1 MMKRKILRLLLFI
14 LLHTM
19 VGANEAWGWG
29 ETVYYLQ
36 NYNTSD
42 IDWSTN
48 TTDRFT
54 PIIVNDGGNLYLA
67 ADPTQTNNNGATLTG
82 PDMHVPA
89 GADFLITFDLKL
101 GNSNDNKPKFWI
113 NGANGNDMFTV
124 EAQYTNG
131 DHPWI
136 INGNTDYSI
145 TLSGTNYQNTNTI
158 NDRPW
163 FHFKLTSKNG
173 TLHLIIEND
182 ANPRSVLLDHDI
194 ETLNTTGGIGR
205 LMFRSGKYLAK
216 FAIDNIRATS
226 LFSYDAAS
234 ATVPLTAVG
243 TLNHSA
249 ISGLPTIINE
259 TGTTGTITYSSS
271 NTSVAR
277 VDNSGNVYLV
287 GTGTT
292 GIIATMGSY
301 TTSYELTVTGS
312 NASTNTTTSISSGTT
327 TKTWS
332 LSSEGV
338 MPRGGVADLGAITM
352 SYGINTEMGVAV
364 NDGGTYVMK
373 VVDANGYSHAAIN
386 GTTHLPD
393 NASYGGTYYTFRP
406 AANGTLTINGKL
418 YKPRLYNS
426 DGTELVNNDNNET
439 SVTANL
445 TANNVYYFYCEPW
458 ECALLSSF
466 SYSYQ
471 AYLTK
476 NYDVVPS
483 TQSSYTLPA
492 VEGFTS
498 PSYSIVD
505 TAGEISTSD
514 VSISGTTLS
523 GFSGKPGAVKVSI
536 SEGGTVFYFVLTVAY
551 PATPYPGHL
560 WDFNID
566 DDNKTSLKIHK
577 SDVAAGRGFP
587 RIDARSTPAITLEGD
602 EAPDA
607 TGYTITDNLGHTWA
621 ARNKN
626 VNVNAGRD
634 ARWRYTNAVHG
645 DNAFIIEETAG
656 LVFNTGGNGFFIRN
670 DRLQKHAP
678 NTTPEAYKGQSCWSH
693 VGIRQ
698 NGASF
703 TIPCLKAGDIIE
715 INWKREAGGAGGT
728 FAATNASDLRDIAI
742 DKLFEM
748 TGSQTGT
755 TNKVT
760 DFHKNPGLTSFKATA
775 DGDVTFTLRDA
786 GATDIL
792 AIRIYSGEY
801 RPTMRTINTRDNHN
815 VTPDMLVDDSYQEYA
830 YNYCNMLNSTNTG
843 PAFYV
848 LKGWRSATD
857 NVESVTGCDAT
868 RDVQQGSPVF
878 HLHTDPYAYR
888 VTDADEEARLYDL
901 RKNLRGFRLWNYNWV
916 SSRNAYNDGRVGASG
931 GWGKVTFR
939 MNNYTNFVDESD
951 GTKTFYLIGYTPDCT
966 LTIGSAPHQ
975 TYPYTWDFTKIAG
988 GTATGKGDNVLYSIE
1003 EEGSQS
1009 AFNGQ
1014 APTNWIKNGNGQF
1027 MLNTDNSEEAGSQYV
1042 PGAVLVTTERAL
1054 SKYPVAQD
1062 ETAVCARDELDGLGF
1077 AGDIT
1082 MHIDHLPSDVASG
1095 WNRTA
1100 VAERRNSLLSFKI
1113 TDYAVFTPAE
1123 GTEVDD
1129 HIGTWSFPTTEQEA
1143 GNGTVQLDSYV
1154 SIDESNIP
1162 AEGIGYRLDGGNKKK
1177 IHFKLATNTKLQ
1189 AGDIIS
1195 VTAYNA
1201 YNYRDAGISFYK
1213 TTTNGD
1219 TTHDAEALAQ
1229 SRLLSGRLVEET
1241 INYTVTANDGLDD
1254 RNDFYLYQFKGYGTT
1269 HITSVEITRSASAI
1283 PSLDWSI
1290 YTLSN
1295 TTITIPDLN
1304 ADDKQDW
1311 IYVSA
1316 SIQPTTVTNAT
1327 LVTSGSDG
1335 PDANQ
1340 LPMVED
1346 ANTHVYKYKV
1356 TAAGNVNMTFATGTK
1371 IYKIGV
1377 THILKE
1383 IHPVGGTG
1391 WATEIRKHDID
1402 HELIGYFTKNDVNA
1416 YTVKYDSYDM
1426 KTATVALTPINE
1438 DGYVPEKTGVVM
1450 RLDNIGNLSDANSGK
1465 YVPLFYPSYTR
1476 PASSTPVGFP
1486 TNNLMY
1492 NVDEGIESNNR
1503 NDNETIDVGSVN
1515 YTKFILT
1522 NKYWTFNKDHTLSTD
1537 ESATSNTADAAG
1549 FYRMHIW
1556 KSGANID
1563 AKNTMKAN
1571 TAYLLVPSNNL
1582 PVAVWTLQ
1590 EGYSAAPGMDLLGV
1604 YNIVG
1609 PNSET
1614 AIDELRDDGITAGG
1628 NADNC
1633 NGQTWYTVSGT
1644 KLATPPTKA
1653 GLYIRNGR
1661 KVVVR

>member
-1 MMKRKILRLLLFI
+1 MLLLM
-14 LLHTM
+14 TA
-19 VGANEAWGWG
+19 GAEVAWGWG

-67 ADPTQTNNNGATLTG
+67 ADSTQTYNNGATLTG

-89 GADFLITFDLKL
+89 GADFVLTFDLKL
-101 GNSNDNKPKFWI
+101 GNSNNQKPKFWI

-124 EAQYTNG
+124 EAQNTNG
-131 DHPWI
+131 DYPWI
-136 INGNTDYSI
+136 INGYTAVPVA
-145 TLSGTNYQNTNTI
+145 LPGTNYQNTNTI
-158 NDRPW
+158 YDRPW

-173 TLHLIIEND
+173 TLHLMIEND
-182 ANPRSVLLDHDI
+182 ANPRAVLLDHDI

-205 LMFRSGKYLAK
+205 LMFWSGKALAK

-243 TLNHSA
+243 ILNHPA

-312 NASTNTTTSISSGTT
+312 NASTTTTTSISSGTT

-332 LSSEGV
+332 LASEGV

-373 VVDANGYSHAAIN
+373 VIDGNGYSHAAVN
-386 GTTHLPD
+386 STTHLPE
-393 NASYGGTYYTFRP
+393 NPSYAGTIYTFRP
-406 AANGTLTINGKL
+406 VANGTLTINGKL
-418 YKPRLYNS
+418 NRPRLYNS
-426 DGTELVNNDNNET
+426 DGTELVNNDNNVT

-445 TANNVYYFYCEPW
+445 SANNVYYFYCEPYDL
-458 ECALLSSF
+458 AYLSSF
-466 SYSYQ
+466 SFTYQ

-476 NYDVVPS
+476 SYDVVPS

-498 PSYSIVD
+498 PSYSIVG
-505 TAGEISTSD
+505 TTGEISTSD
-514 VSISGTTLS
+514 VSISGTTIS
-523 GFSGKPGAVKVSI
+523 GFYGKPGAVKVSI
-536 SEGGTVFYFVLTVAY
+536 SEGGTEFYFVLTVAY

-566 DDNKTSLKIHK
+566 DTNNASLKIHK
-577 SDVAAGRGFP
+577 NDVAAGRGFP
-587 RIDARSTPAITLEGD
+587 RIDARATPAITFEGD
-602 EAPDA
+602 EGSDA
-607 TGYTITDNLGHTWA
+607 TGQIITDHLGHTWA

-626 VNVNAGRD
+626 VNAGAGRD

-656 LVFNTGGNGFFIRN
+656 LVFNTGGDGFFIRN
-670 DRLQKHAP
+670 DRLEKHAP
-678 NTTPEAYKGQSCWSH
+678 GTTPEGYKGQSCWSH

-715 INWKREAGGAGGT
+715 INWKRESGGAGGT

-748 TGSQTGT
+748 TGSQIGT
-755 TNKVT
+755 TNRVT

-830 YNYCNMLNSTNTG
+830 YNYCNVLNSTNTG

-857 NVESVTGCDAT
+857 DVESVTGCDAA
-868 RDVQQGSPVF
+868 RDMQQGSPVF

-988 GTATGKGDNVLYSIE
+988 GTATGEGDNVLYSIE

-1027 MLNTDNSEEAGSQYV
+1027 MLNTDNSGEAGSQYV

-1054 SKYPVAQD
+1054 SRYPVAQN
-1062 ETAVCARDELDGLGF
+1062 ETSVCARDELDGLGF

-1100 VAERRNSLLSFKI
+1100 VAERRNSLLAFKI

-1123 GTEVDD
+1123 GTDVDD
-1129 HIGTWSFPTTEQEA
+1129 HVGTWSFPTTEQEA
-1143 GNGTVQLDSYV
+1143 GNGTVQLDSHV
-1154 SIDESNIP
+1154 TIDESTIP
-1162 AEGIGYRLDGGNKKK
+1162 AGGIGYRLDDGNTKK
-1177 IHFKLATNTKLQ
+1177 IHFKLAANTNLQ

-1201 YNYRDAGISFYK
+1201 FSYRDAGISLNKSSSK
-1213 TTTNGD
+1213 TD
-1219 TTHDAEALAQ
+1219 YAQ
-1229 SRLLSGRLVEET
+1229 RMMLSQRMVEET
-1241 INYTVTANDGLDD
+1241 VNYTVTTNDGLDG
-1254 RNDFYLYQFKGYGTT
+1254 RNDFYLYMYTNT
-1269 HITSVEITRSASAI
+1269 VHVTAIEITRSASAI
-1283 PSLDWSI
+1283 PDLDWSI
-1290 YTLSN
+1290 YTMSR
-1295 TTITIPDLN
+1295 TTVTVPDLN
-1304 ADDKQDW
+1304 ADGKQDW

-1316 SIQPTTVTNAT
+1316 TNAPRRVVNYDVNGENEAD
-1327 LVTSGSDG
+1327 LSRVTTAEGGG
-1335 PDANQ
+1335 PDANSG
-1340 LPMVED
+1340 
-1346 ANTHVYKYKV
+1346 VYKYKV
-1356 TAAGNVNMTFATGTK
+1356 SQPGNVNLIFDEGTK

-1438 DGYVPEKTGVVM
+1438 DGYVTEKTGVVM
-1450 RLDNIGNLSDANSGK
+1450 RLDNTGHLSDANSGK

-1476 PASSTPVGFP
+1476 PASSTPVSFP

-1503 NDNETIDVGSVN
+1503 NYNETINVGSVN

-1522 NKYWTFNKDHTLSTD
+1522 NRYWTFNKDHALSDD
-1537 ESATSNTADAAG
+1537 ESALPNTADAAG

-1556 KSGANID
+1556 KSGADIET
-1563 AKNTMKAN
+1563 KNTMKAN
-1571 TAYLLVPSNNL
+1571 TAWLLVRSDNL
-1582 PVAVWTLQ
+1582 PHAVWTLQ
-1590 EGYSAAPGMDLLGV
+1590 EGYSAAHGMDLLGV

-1609 PNSET
+1609 PGSET
-1614 AIDELRDDGITAGG
+1614 AIRELQDNGITASGDT
-1628 NADNC
+1628 DNT
-1633 NGQTWYTVSGT
+1633 NGETWYTLNGL
-1644 KLATPPTKA
+1644 KLSEKPVTP
-1653 GLYIRNGR
+1653 GLYMHGGR
-1661 KVVVR
+1661 KVIIH